1 VVAYDAE
8 LAARVRDEVLG
19 EPGLS
24 EQRMFGGLGFM
35 IYGNLAVAASSQG
48 GLLLRVDPAQTDLLV
63 ADPTAE
69 RFVMRGRA
77 MNGWLRIDIDATASE
92 AELKQW
98 VDRGV
103 GYARSLPPKS
113 R

>member
-1 VVAYDAE
+1 VAYDAE

-35 IYGNLAVAASSQG
+35 IYGNMALAASSQG
-48 GLLLRVDPAQTDLLV
+48 GLLLRVDPAEADRWL
-63 ADPTAE
+63 ADPAAE

-77 MNGWLRIDIDATASE
+77 MNGWLRIDIDATAAE

-98 VDRGV
+98 IDRGV
-103 GYARSLPPKS
+103 SYARSLPPK
-113 R
+113 